1 LAAPRLFRR
10 RFDFGGGICRP
21 VGHAQR
27 GELGVL
33 MAAQLLQLHAKKE
46 ELAQAHDAQ
55 PMSEELLQAH
65 ERFQLQ
71 VRLDIE
77 NERELLYK
85 ALLVVETL
93 VLLFVLRELL
103 IRALS

>member
-1 LAAPRLFRR
+1 
-10 RFDFGGGICRP
+10 
-21 VGHAQR
+21 VGRAQR
-27 GELGVL
+27 GKLGLL
-33 MAAQLLQLHAKKE
+33 MVAQLFHLRAE
-46 ELAQAHDAQ
+46 NDAMAQIHDAQ
-55 PMSEELLQAH
+55 LMQEELLQAH